1 VPEATLDEQFA
12 ALRWS
17 VDQQIGRVRREIF
30 ASLSAALSKMRTAS
44 NETEWHNAVLES
56 GRPFAGDSA
65 ALELL
70 ASLAALTAPS
80 TAENAV
86 SLAVPRANEA
96 SAKRFAKVKI
106 AEIQLYQAPAVN
118 AGRASRDLYGSLRPH
133 IDAARQA
140 FLERFLKP
148 GHDIADYLH
157 AELVR
162 TLANDDATLLG
173 PGYPGPLA

>member
-1 VPEATLDEQFA
+1 MSETLDEQFA
-12 ALRWS
+12 ALRRS
-17 VDQQIGRVRREIF
+17 VGQQIATARREVF
-30 ASLSAALSKMRTAS
+30 ESLSGAVSKMRAAS
-44 NETEWHNAVLES
+44 NEAEWHNAVLES
-56 GRPFAGDSA
+56 GRPFAEEPA

-70 ASLAALTAPS
+70 AALAALTAPS
-80 TAENAV
+80 SVESSAA
-86 SLAVPRANEA
+86 RATDL
-96 SAKRFAKVKI
+96 SAQRFAKVKI
-106 AEIQLYQAPAVN
+106 AEMQLYQAPAVK

-140 FLERFLKP
+140 FQQRFLTA
-148 GHDIADYLH
+148 GNGIADYLH